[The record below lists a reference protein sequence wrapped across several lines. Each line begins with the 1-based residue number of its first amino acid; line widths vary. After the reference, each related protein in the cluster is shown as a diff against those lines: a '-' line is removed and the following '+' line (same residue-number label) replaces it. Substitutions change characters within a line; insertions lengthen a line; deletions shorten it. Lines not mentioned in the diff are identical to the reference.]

1 MFIAS
6 FLDIDNCVKMLVKVL
21 NVANVLHHAHTTG
34 PFSLFDAHYPVDC
47 AHVSSTG
54 RPTET
59 LQQHEDAC
67 KERQTHF

>member
-21 NVANVLHHAHTTG
+21 NVANVLHHAHTTS

-47 AHVSSTG
+47 AHVSST
-54 RPTET
+54 
-59 LQQHEDAC
+59 
-67 KERQTHF
+67 